1 MRSLW
6 ETKLREKLK
15 PDKEPG
21 LSCHLCQRLLDYLFA
36 SEAGAKPASAVGK
49 KRVGN

>member
-6 ETKLREKLK
+6 ETRLREKLK

-21 LSCHLCQRLLDYLFA
+21 LSCHLFQRLLDYLFV
-36 SEAGAKPASAVGK
+36 SETGAKPGRAVGK
-49 KRVGN
+49 KWVGN